1 MRLWQQRAESVNFS
15 RCRDVGAHQR
25 RRRIKIIILLWANN
39 SQSVSERAERWTE
52 LLFFLPP
59 QRSYGDKPD
68 FANIYLHIEIWET
81 ENHTTPHS
89 SWVSSQIHFCFF
101 FKRTKIMHVEVCR
114 SSNGHISSWI
124 SNTVAAQRCA
134 QASLGPCT
142 SLYPSSLHRQKLQMR
157 WAKAIPVN
165 SLFLHEKLVS
175 TPALPGACR
184 DEAEKTSLDASHSP
198 AAERLPLSRS
208 LPLRRPAFSKVSFTE
223 VWTNRLLGHLWLLL
237 YVFPS
242 KQMAPLSL
250 LEEELCFCFISLA
263 PTFSQGEKWWP
274 RVMLKYTKPST
285 NTDVHDCSWYTVSQK
300 IHSCVS
306 ASHHMWCDGISRSPG

>member
-1 MRLWQQRAESVNFS
+1 MKLWQQRAESVNFS

-59 QRSYGDKPD
+59 RRSYGDKPD

-89 SWVSSQIHFCFF
+89 SCVPPKNVFCFL
-101 FKRTKIMHVEVCR
+101 FKRTKIMHVEVRR
-114 SSNGHISSWI
+114 SSNGRISSWI

-142 SLYPSSLHRQKLQMR
+142 SLYPSSLHRQKLRMR

-165 SLFLHEKLVS
+165 SLFLHEKLVFNPS
-175 TPALPGACR
+175 FAPRLQGRGRENLSWCFSLARCR
-184 DEAEKTSLDASHSP
+184 EAASIS
-198 AAERLPLSRS
+198 
-208 LPLRRPAFSKVSFTE
+208 RPATAAA
-223 VWTNRLLGHLWLLL
+223 H
-237 YVFPS
+237 VFQSVFHRGLNEDIIGAPLATTS
-242 KQMAPLSL
+242 RQTAPLSCL
-250 LEEELCFCFISLA
+250 F
-263 PTFSQGEKWWP
+263 
-274 RVMLKYTKPST
+274 
-285 NTDVHDCSWYTVSQK
+285 
-300 IHSCVS
+300 
-306 ASHHMWCDGISRSPG
+306 